1 MAGVKKKSRIRFFR
15 YFLLTVCFLLIIVN
29 PILNYKWDINFV
41 QGWFQSLGIG
51 NMWIVSP
58 LEGLETILTGKFF
71 YLPSIIGMLI
81 PLLLAFLL
89 GRVFCSWMCPITFL
103 SMLTDKLL
111 GLIPVFGKKLKYRR
125 GLILLNRRVIWFA
138 LLGELIL
145 TMVIGYP
152 LFVWW
157 SPPGLV
163 GRETMFYVFYHVI
176 TVEIFIVIAVLLLNL
191 ITRRF
196 FCRYLCPLGALLA
209 LVASKR
215 QLVIKYDADKCLSCR
230 ICDTRCPLGI
240 KPSVGESQSIY
251 CWNCAECVDACP
263 TNALSFTWRSDG
275 IVRVEKKSLLSSQA
289 R

>member
-1 MAGVKKKSRIRFFR
+1 MAKVKQGRIRFFR
-15 YFLLTVCFLLIIVN
+15 YAFLTASFLLITVN

-81 PLLLAFLL
+81 PLTLAFLM

-111 GLIPVFGKKLKYRR
+111 GLFPVVGKKLKYRK
-125 GLILLNRRVIWFA
+125 GLIILNRRVIWFA
-138 LLGELIL
+138 LLAELIL
-145 TMVIGYP
+145 TMVVGYP

-176 TVEIFIVIAVLLLNL
+176 TIEIYIVVAVLLLNL

-215 QLVIKYDADKCLSCR
+215 QLVIEYNADKCLSCKV
-230 ICDTRCPLGI
+230 CDKKCPMGI

-263 TNALSFTWRSDG
+263 AGALKFTWRNDG
-275 IVRVEKKSLLSSQA
+275 IVRIEKKSLLLPQA

>member
-1 MAGVKKKSRIRFFR
+1 MKGKIRFFR
-15 YFLLTVCFLLIIVN
+15 YACLLFAFLLITVN
-29 PILNYKWDINFV
+29 PVLNYKWNINFV

-71 YLPSIIGMLI
+71 YMPSIIGMI
-81 PLLLAFLL
+81 VPLTLAFLM

-103 SMLTDKLL
+103 SMLTDKVL
-111 GLIPVFGKKLKYRR
+111 GLIPKYGNRLKYRK
-125 GLILLNRRVIWFA
+125 GLLILSKKTLWFA
-138 LLGELIL
+138 LLGELL
-145 TMVIGYP
+145 MTMVIGYP

-163 GRETMFYVFYHVI
+163 GREAMFYVFYHTL
-176 TVEIFIVIAVLLLNL
+176 TVSIYIVLAVLLLNL
-191 ITRRF
+191 VTRRF

-215 QLVIKYDADKCLSCR
+215 RLVIKYEPKLCASCR
-230 ICDTRCPLGI
+230 VCDRKCPMGI
-240 KPSVGESQSIY
+240 KPSIGESQSVY

-263 TNALSFTWRSDG
+263 TGALKFVWRDDG
-275 IVRVEKKSLLSSQA
+275 IIRIESEDSRLVQGQ
-289 R
+289 